1 MLAPM
6 VDNSKN
12 QMGSMPQDLS
22 VSLKKLIRA
31 RLLVGFLGEGAQH
44 GWWLSAFYE
53 GSSKAFLA
61 PVFPRTQHLAQYRGV
76 LEAACRAHDEN
87 LPAAAFH
94 LFRLPEETE
103 QRLHQL
109 ALESPETVSLERN
122 FSDPDSAVS
131 VLNDLSEGSDLTGV
145 GPVAIGNVA
154 DVMRRLPDV
163 ASVYRR
169 AFASGGRSYPY
180 FTR

>member
-1 MLAPM
+1 M
-6 VDNSKN
+6 K
-12 QMGSMPQDLS
+12 
-22 VSLKKLIRA
+22 SLMRGERELRKILLA

-44 GWWLSAFYE
+44 GWWPSAFYE

-61 PVFPRTQHLAQYRGV
+61 PIFPRTQHLAQYNGV
-76 LEAACRAHDEN
+76 LEAARRAHDEN

-94 LFRLPEETE
+94 LFRLQEETE
-103 QRLHQL
+103 QSLQQL
-109 ALESPETVSLERN
+109 ALETPETVSLEGN
-122 FSDPDSAVS
+122 FSDPDSAFS
-131 VLNDLSEGSDLTGV
+131 VLNDLSGTSNLDGV
-145 GPVAIGNVA
+145 GPVAIDNVA